1 MIVKKALQKL
11 LPLIL
16 KEIFPKL
23 KPLEDYVNK
32 PNKNDK
38 AIAKLKKEVAELKKK
53 IKWAK
58 S

>member
-53 IKWAK
+53 IKSAK